1 MLNQTSGLVSEPTIS
16 LTPVRV
22 AEGNPP
28 VAIRVLT
35 SQLITYNQ
43 QNGFTR
49 LRLTSGRVLEVKE
62 STDEIDRR
70 VRGAT
75 SNRAR
80 Q

>member
-1 MLNQTSGLVSEPTIS
+1 MLNQTLGLVSEPNIS

-49 LRLTSGRVLEVKE
+49 LRLTGRRVLEVKE

-70 VRGAT
+70 VRSAT
-75 SNRAR
+75 TDNLA
-80 Q
+80 

>member
-1 MLNQTSGLVSEPTIS
+1 MLNQTLGLVSEPNIS

-43 QNGFTR
+43 QNGLAR
-49 LRLTSGRVLEVKE
+49 I
-62 STDEIDRR
+62 EINPPQ
-70 VRGAT
+70 GA
-75 SNRAR
+75 
-80 Q
+80 